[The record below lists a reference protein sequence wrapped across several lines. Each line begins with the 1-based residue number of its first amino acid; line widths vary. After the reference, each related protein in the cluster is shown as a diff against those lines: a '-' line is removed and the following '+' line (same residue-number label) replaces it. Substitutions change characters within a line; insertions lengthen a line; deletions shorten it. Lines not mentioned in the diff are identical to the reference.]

1 MAISSETRRAGPFQG
16 DGTQTTFEFE
26 FKIFDPSEVRVMV
39 STDNGETESELDA
52 DLYDTVLN
60 DDQDGMPG
68 GTVTLTEALAEGS
81 ILSILSDV
89 PYLQPMV
96 LTNRG
101 GFYPDMLND
110 SSDRAVILAQQ
121 NREILERTL
130 KVPSTSEKTPEQVT
144 AEIMDIAAE
153 ANEYAAKAEETYQ
166 AVLETQK
173 EVLETQTQITEAQ
186 EEVEKD
192 RLEVNATAETVAD
205 YLERAEEIDEGVSQ
219 LVPIVD
225 DIDLVGDHMGSV
237 ITVADDLQGYPI
249 SSMDFGLITEP
260 PEPTTV
266 VDGGNVKTVADSI
279 EDVVAVST
287 NLDEVLQ
294 ADDNAATATQKASEA
309 SAFAT
314 AAAGSASAAKASED
328 AAQASQDAAKAS
340 EDAALASQNAAAE
353 SARVAS
359 DGAATVTAGKEAALE
374 EIQAEGTKQTQA
386 VNTAGQT
393 QVTAVTTEGSTQV
406 NAVKAEGA
414 TQLSALNASGESWS
428 ALAEAWAQKLD
439 GKVEEVS
446 GDADAGYS
454 SRYYA
459 NQAKASAEQA
469 AVDEEALATTLQQAT
484 AQAEAAAAS
493 ASAAATS
500 ETKAAQSAT
509 ASATAQGA
517 AETALSAAE
526 DARDAA
532 ITAKGAAESA
542 QSAASGSATAAASSA
557 SAAAGSASAAATSE
571 TKAASSASAAS
582 GSASAAKTSETNAK
596 ASETAA
602 ATAKTAA
609 ETAQA
614 AAEAARDEAADISE
628 SIGHPL
634 GKEEADATY
643 APISH
648 THTIEQVEGL
658 DVALSGKAA
667 SGHTHA
673 LTASGDATGTATLG
687 ASGGTLSLALSATGV
702 TAGSYGPVAD
712 ATLDFGGAFTVPVVT
727 VDAKGRVTVAATRTY
742 TMPAEI
748 TWASINGKPST
759 FTPATHTHAVAEVN
773 GLGTLATKS
782 TVGAT
787 ELSDQID
794 LGGLA

>member
-16 DGTQTTFEFE
+16 NGTQTTFEFE

-39 STDNGETESELDA
+39 STDNGETESELDS
-52 DLYDTVLN
+52 DLYDTELN
-60 DDQDGMPG
+60 ADQDGMPG

-166 AVLETQK
+166 AVLETQR

-192 RLEVNATAETVAD
+192 RQEVNATAETVAD
-205 YLERAEEIDEGVSQ
+205 ILDRAEEIDEGVSQ

-237 ITVADDLQGYPI
+237 ITVADDLQGYPL

-279 EDVVAVST
+279 DDVVAVSS
-287 NLDEVLQ
+287 NLEEVLQ

-309 SAFAT
+309 SASASAAADSANAAKESEDAALSSQNAAKASADSALASKTAAAESARIASEGASAVTQGKEAALQEIASAGQTQKTAVESAGSAQVDLVELEGQEWRDLAKAWAQKMDGKVEVDASDEGAGFSSRYYAT
-314 AAAGSASAAKASED
+314 QAKNSADAAAVDETALSQAVQTATAKAAEASTSAAQAAESATTATGAATTATTAATTATTKATEAAQSATDANSDQVAANTARAKAVEAQGAAEAAQEAAESSAAAAAGSASS
-328 AAQASQDAAKAS
+328 
-340 EDAALASQNAAAE
+340 AE
-353 SARVAS
+353 S
-359 DGAATVTAGKEAALE
+359 
-374 EIQAEGTKQTQA
+374 
-386 VNTAGQT
+386 
-393 QVTAVTTEGSTQV
+393 
-406 NAVKAEGA
+406 
-414 TQLSALNASGESWS
+414 
-428 ALAEAWAQKLD
+428 
-439 GKVEEVS
+439 
-446 GDADAGYS
+446 
-454 SRYYA
+454 
-459 NQAKASAEQA
+459 
-469 AVDEEALATTLQQAT
+469 
-484 AQAEAAAAS
+484 
-493 ASAAATS
+493 
-500 ETKAAQSAT
+500 
-509 ASATAQGA
+509 
-517 AETALSAAE
+517 
-526 DARDAA
+526 
-532 ITAKGAAESA
+532 
-542 QSAASGSATAAASSA
+542 
-557 SAAAGSASAAATSE
+557 
-571 TKAASSASAAS
+571 
-582 GSASAAKTSETNAK
+582 
-596 ASETAA
+596 
-602 ATAKTAA
+602 AKTAA
-609 ETAQA
+609 ETAKTQAETAKSGAESAKTAALAAQA

-628 SIGHPL
+628 SIGSPL
-634 GKEEADATY
+634 GKDEADATY

-648 THTIEQVEGL
+648 THTTEQVTGL
-658 DVALSGKAA
+658 DTALAGKAA
-667 SGHTHA
+667 SGHTHT

-687 ASGGTLSLALSATGV
+687 NTDATLTLTLANSGV
-702 TAGSYGPVAD
+702 TEGSAGPTAD
-712 ATLDFGGAFTVPVVT
+712 ATLAFAGTFVIPYIT
-727 VDAKGRVTVAATRTY
+727 VDAKGRVTAVGNRTM
-742 TMPAEI
+742 TMPNKI
-748 TWASINGKPST
+748 TWDSISEKPST
-759 FTPATHTHAVAEVN
+759 FAPSEHTHEIADVTELQTALDGKAAATHTHESSQIK

-787 ELSDQID
+787 ELADQID
-794 LGGLA
+794 LGELA